1 MNTTSNT
8 TTNTAANT
16 CGDWKTLPTVTTPI
30 VTEYDM
36 HYEKFSQQTSPT
48 SAHKEALEAIAE
60 EVDGIREE
68 NIYLHGLLDQR
79 TAEIQDLQRMVQ
91 ERDATI
97 HSYENTNLYMGG
109 VPLGTD
115 ILMQECEEAILAD
128 NGAAEESALAL
139 GAEEWASKTHC
150 KGITI
155 NGTPCTRCPKDGSD
169 FCGHHTKAKTAIRV
183 VKKKALLTGLALVKA
198 KKQAERD
205 AKKAQKE
212 AEKVQKQAER
222 DAIKAKKEAEK
233 AELKA
238 KKEAERVLKK
248 AERDAN
254 KAVKEAEKAAERA
267 LKKANKVELK
277 ASGEDT
283 AKKTAT
289 KRATPPMALWQRDNK
304 ESISAQVKA
313 DTSGDKYMVI
323 VGRIWKNL
331 EEDVQLRYKELSKT
345 EKEALDTAATSATA

>member
-1 MNTTSNT
+1 MNST
-8 TTNTAANT
+8 TTNNCNNCT
-16 CGDWKTLPTVTTPI
+16 TLPTLSNPI
-30 VTEYDM
+30 VTDYDKY
-36 HYEKFSQQTSPT
+36 YEEFSNQTSPT
-48 SAHKEALEAIAE
+48 SAHSEALKAIAE
-60 EVDGIREE
+60 MVNEIREE
-68 NIYLHGLLDQR
+68 NLRLRQ
-79 TAEIQDLQRMVQ
+79 MVQ
-91 ERDATI
+91 ECDVTI
-97 HSYENTNLYMGG
+97 RHYETTSNVALADY
-109 VPLGTD
+109 TD

-139 GAEEWASKTHC
+139 GAEEWASKPVC

-183 VKKKALLTGLALVKA
+183 VKKKASTEAAALVKA

-212 AEKVQKQAER
+212 AEKAKKQAER
-222 DAIKAKKEAEK
+222 NAIKAKKEAET
-233 AELKA
+233 LA
-238 KKEAERVLKK
+238 KTQKRQRALKK

-267 LKKANKVELK
+267 LKKANKVELQ
-277 ASGEDT
+277 ASDEDT

-289 KRATPPMALWQRDNK
+289 KRPTPPMALWQRDNK
-304 ESISAQVKA
+304 ESISTQVKA

-331 EEDVQLRYKELSKT
+331 GEDVQLRYKELSKS
-345 EKEALDTAATSATA
+345 EKDAMATA

>member
-1 MNTTSNT
+1 MNST
-8 TTNTAANT
+8 TTNNYNNCT
-16 CGDWKTLPTVTTPI
+16 TLPTLSNPI
-30 VTEYDM
+30 VTDYDKY
-36 HYEKFSQQTSPT
+36 YEEFSKQTSPT
-48 SAHKEALEAIAE
+48 SAHNEALKAVAE
-60 EVDGIREE
+60 MVNEIREE
-68 NIYLHGLLDQR
+68 NLRLRQ
-79 TAEIQDLQRMVQ
+79 MVQ

-97 HSYENTNLYMGG
+97 RHYETISNVALADY
-109 VPLGTD
+109 TD

-139 GAEEWASKTHC
+139 GAEEWASKPVC

-183 VKKKALLTGLALVKA
+183 VKKKASTEAAALVKA

-212 AEKVQKQAER
+212 AEKVKKQAER
-222 DAIKAKKEAEK
+222 DANKAKKEAEK

-238 KKEAERVLKK
+238 KKEAERALKK

-267 LKKANKVELK
+267 LKKANKVELQ
-277 ASGEDT
+277 ASDEDT
-283 AKKTAT
+283 SKKTAT
-289 KRATPPMALWQRDNK
+289 KRPTPPMALWQRDNK

-331 EEDVQLRYKELSKT
+331 GEDVQLRYKELSKS
-345 EKEALDTAATSATA
+345 EKDAIATAATSATA

>member
-1 MNTTSNT
+1 MNT
-8 TTNTAANT
+8 TTNTTANT
-16 CGDWKTLPTVTTPI
+16 CDDWKTLPT
-30 VTEYDM
+30 
-36 HYEKFSQQTSPT
+36 
-48 SAHKEALEAIAE
+48 SAHNEALEAIAK
-60 EVDGIREE
+60 EVDEIREE
-68 NIYLHGLLDQR
+68 NIHLHGLLDQR

-183 VKKKALLTGLALVKA
+183 VKKKASTEAAALVKA

-212 AEKVQKQAER
+212 AEKAKKQAER
-222 DAIKAKKEAEK
+222 NAIKAKKEAET
-233 AELKA
+233 LA
-238 KKEAERVLKK
+238 KTQKRQRALKK

-277 ASGEDT
+277 ASDEDT

-345 EKEALDTAATSATA
+345 EKKTIAAATTTSATA